1 MTLSVAIAAGP
12 QLCICASVLGGNRV
26 GSKAGSRVMQQA
38 TTNIEETDT
47 RFLTNEE
54 PRHRPDQSSSSFRS
68 GPAIIRSSSADLVA
82 AEATERKRGQ
92 SAGQFRF
99 DPIVR
104 QTIC

>member
-47 RFLTNEE
+47 RFHE
-54 PRHRPDQSSSSFRS
+54 R
-68 GPAIIRSSSADLVA
+68 GAASSARPV
-82 AEATERKRGQ
+82 E
-92 SAGQFRF
+92 F
-99 DPIVR
+99 
-104 QTIC
+104 